1 MVWTK
6 GNKPW
11 NSGLTKETDS
21 TIANISAIKTEWH
34 ATHDTSGNNN
44 PCAKQIDEKQ
54 LIDLYVNQK
63 KSAEDC
69 GLIIGLSSTAT
80 ANRLQKLGIYRS
92 QEEVYKILYN
102 LTEIDDTKLI
112 DLYVNQ
118 QKSLQQ
124 CGDVFGTSKKRIQR
138 RLIKLG
144 VTRRSATDCRIG
156 RHTTIHV
163 DIPTLLKLYNTDKL
177 TIKDCAKHFNCTSPS
192 IRKLLH
198 ESNIVTRPNKGDS
211 HYNKGQTVPD
221 STRSKISL
229 TLGGTGTPYEGTYD
243 RNVFTEELKD
253 QIRLRDHNQCQLCC
267 KLQQESLDDIGRKL
281 DVHHIDYDKSNCH
294 SSNLIALC
302 IDCHSPTNVN
312 REYWKARLQKYQTE
326 RNII

>member
-11 NSGLTKETDS
+11 NSGLTKETDV
-21 TIANISAIKTEWH
+21 TVAKIADIKTQWH
-34 ATHDTSGNNN
+34 AAHDSSGNNN
-44 PCAKQIDEKQ
+44 PCAKQIDVAQ

-63 KSAEDC
+63 KSLREC
-69 GLIIGLSSTAT
+69 GLIVGLSNVAVGK
-80 ANRLQKLGIYRS
+80 RLDKLGIKCRTAADATRGTHKAS
-92 QEEVYKILYN
+92 D
-102 LTEIDDTKLI
+102 IDDSRLLE
-112 DLYVNQ
+112 LYVS
-118 QKSLQQ
+118 QKYSLRE
-124 CGDVFGTSKKRIQR
+124 CGKLLNISRERVWN
-138 RLIKLG
+138 RLKVLNIPRHETAIK
-144 VTRRSATDCRIG
+144 VN
-156 RHTTIHV
+156 
-163 DIPTLLKLYNTDKL
+163 IPELLKLYTVDKL

-294 SSNLIALC
+294 PSNLIALC

-326 RNII
+326 RNIT

>member
-1 MVWTK
+1 MSNSIAW
-6 GNKPW
+6 NK
-11 NSGLTKETDS
+11 GLTKETNTS
-21 TIANISAIKTEWH
+21 IANASALKTQWH

-54 LIDLYVNQK
+54 LIDLYVNQ
-63 KSAEDC
+63 
-69 GLIIGLSSTAT
+69 G
-80 ANRLQKLGIYRS
+80 
-92 QEEVYKILYN
+92 
-102 LTEIDDTKLI
+102 
-112 DLYVNQ
+112 
-118 QKSLQQ
+118 KSLQQ
-124 CGDVFGTSKKRIQR
+124 CGDIIGLSKQAITNRLNGLGIAKRKPLEIAYNIVYDLYITQHKP
-138 RLIKLG
+138 IKECASLL
-144 VTRRSATDCRIG
+144 D
-156 RHTTIHV
+156 TTITIFRNRLKKYNITIRPQSEALRGQKFV
-163 DIPTLLKLYNTDKL
+163 NVNVSELLKLYNDDKL

-281 DVHHIDYDKSNCH
+281 DVYHIDYDKSNCY